1 MKRSRI
7 NKKNDPI
14 RKNIDLDPYRLY
26 LKEVTT
32 IPILNREEELELA
45 HRSKNGDLQAQQRL
59 IEANL
64 RFVVKTAR
72 KFERPDVPIL
82 DLIDEGN
89 IGLIEAAR
97 RFDPNRNV
105 RFLSYAVWWIKQA
118 IHYYLSH
125 QSRMIPLGSRI
136 TAILYKLRKL
146 SKSENTE
153 MGPLNREIMSTKI
166 GISARELEHA
176 LQLSKPVLSLDMPL
190 NEDEGPV
197 FGESIPQEVIPS
209 PEQATISKERVRYV
223 KKLMAHLT
231 ETESMV
237 LQLRFGIGSNN
248 RMTLR
253 EIGENLGLTR
263 ERIRQIQNKSIEKLR
278 PIVSKDNFDHFS

>member
-97 RFDPNRNV
+97 RFD
-105 RFLSYAVWWIKQA
+105 
-118 IHYYLSH
+118 
-125 QSRMIPLGSRI
+125 
-136 TAILYKLRKL
+136 